1 MSTAA
6 AISPVVSSVATTKA
20 VQDWTLEDF
29 MSESSRIPASQRE
42 YVTLITNCTL
52 WAVNRAIVN
61 QDGSHLNRV
70 RDLISPKF
78 QPAWQSWLFF
88 FGPFSIKA
96 GKETVTVDGLTVERK
111 GRIRFD
117 TKRAVELAATLT
129 LAKDAEKLAFDP
141 TTQKPNNPGIL
152 VRLSDMVLGS
162 LRSIAFDAWERKNN
176 GGTGK
181 APMTQ
186 EAFAEKVSRLMEKA
200 NKEGLNTS
208 AYSKDTRH
216 SAAYHLNALAN
227 MDEHDLTAEELGK
240 VRIVKGEQL
249 SFHDILQLVKSC
261 TKENIT
267 PIEEALYEQLLLS
280 AAKNGYEL

>member
-1 MSTAA
+1 MSTAT
-6 AISPVVSSVATTKA
+6 AISPVVSSVAITKA
-20 VQDWTLEDF
+20 VKDWTEEDF
-29 MSESSRIPASQRE
+29 MAESSRIPASQRE

-52 WAVNRAIVN
+52 WAVNRAIMDLN
-61 QDGSHLNRV
+61 GSYLNRV

-96 GKETVTVDGLTVERK
+96 GKETVTVDGLNVERR

-117 TKRAVELAATLT
+117 TARACTMSEDIDLP
-129 LAKDAEKLAFDP
+129 KDTEPLAFDP
-141 TTQKPNNPGIL
+141 KTQKPNNPAIL
-152 VRLSDMVLGS
+152 SLLAATVVGS
-162 LRSIAFDAWERKNN
+162 LKSIAFDVWERKNN
-176 GGTGK
+176 GSAGK
-181 APMTQ
+181 TPMTP
-186 EAFAEKVSRLMEKA
+186 EAFSDKMKNLIKKA
-200 NKEGLNTS
+200 QSQGIDTS
-208 AYSKDTRH
+208 AFTPDTRH

-267 PIEEALYEQLLLS
+267 PVEEALYEQLLLS